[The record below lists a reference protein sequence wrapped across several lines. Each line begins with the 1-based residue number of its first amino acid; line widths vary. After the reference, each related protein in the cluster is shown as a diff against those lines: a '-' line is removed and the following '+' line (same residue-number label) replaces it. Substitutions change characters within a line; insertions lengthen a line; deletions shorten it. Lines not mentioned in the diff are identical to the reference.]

1 MWLERAKHVFKAM
14 DGFGRFLSALRAL
27 RWAPEKHSIDF
38 ACVLSPTFLPKYLA
52 LFYGWCGHFHRVS
65 RPRLLMLDVILGQ
78 VPPTETTRM
87 GLTFTTVTPS
97 PPVRRPKIK
106 VVPRRQDWNELLGT
120 SRTEDRDLKSHIMQ
134 GRILHR

>member
-1 MWLERAKHVFKAM
+1 
-14 DGFGRFLSALRAL
+14 
-27 RWAPEKHSIDF
+27 
-38 ACVLSPTFLPKYLA
+38 
-52 LFYGWCGHFHRVS
+52 
-65 RPRLLMLDVILGQ
+65 MLDVILGQ

-134 GRILHR
+134 GKTCIGNDGAFACMLSITSLNAALP